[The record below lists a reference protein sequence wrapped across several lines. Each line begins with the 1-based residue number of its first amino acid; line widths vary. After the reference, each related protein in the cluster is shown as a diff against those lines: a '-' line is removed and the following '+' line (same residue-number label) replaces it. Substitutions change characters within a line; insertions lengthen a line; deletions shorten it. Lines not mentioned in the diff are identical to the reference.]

1 MLLVSTRMR
10 VRSMSRAFKK
20 EYKGFCPNC
29 SEFHEGILKER
40 KIETTVRGIKIKATI
55 NELYC
60 KECGEMLT
68 SDAVEKNNDIIIY
81 DAYKAKVGLLT
92 SLQIKQIRAKRSM
105 SQAQMALFLDIGEK
119 DITRYENGSIQTKS
133 IDDMIRLMGDDEAFD
148 RMCIVLEKEE
158 HFATDTSQLISAIQ
172 DVVSRIVNGQMYEWC
187 LDDVYEKESFEML
200 FKSPKRNKKI
210 KGEEY
215 GRKELSAQA

>member
-1 MLLVSTRMR
+1 MRMR
-10 VRSMSRAFKK
+10 VRSMSKVFKK

-29 SEFHEGILKER
+29 SEFQEGVLKER
-40 KIETTVRGIKIKATI
+40 EIETTVRGIKVKATI

-68 SDAVEKNNDIIIY
+68 SDAVEKNNDIVIY
-81 DAYKAKVGLLT
+81 DAYKMEVGLLT

-133 IDDMIRLMGDDEAFD
+133 IDDMIRLMDDDEAFN
-148 RMCIVLEKEE
+148 RMCIVLEKGE
-158 HFATDTSQLISAIQ
+158 HLAADTSQFISAIQ
-172 DVVSRIVNGQMYEWC
+172 DVASRIVNGQMYDWC
-187 LDDVYEKESFEML
+187 FDSVYEKESFEML
-200 FKSPKRNKKI
+200 LKSPKRNKKI
-210 KGEEY
+210 KGEDY